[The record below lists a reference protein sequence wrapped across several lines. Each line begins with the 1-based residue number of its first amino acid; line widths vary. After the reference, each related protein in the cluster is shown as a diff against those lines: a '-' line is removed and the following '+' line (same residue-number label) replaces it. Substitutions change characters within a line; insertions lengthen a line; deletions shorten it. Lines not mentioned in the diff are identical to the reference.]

1 MTNTDTTNTSATT
14 ATTTTATTATTATA
28 STSTPSPRP
37 PGTGRTNALV
47 IGGASGMGLAL
58 ARALLAEGAEVVIA
72 GRSAD
77 RLAAA
82 RAELARVTGARAGT
96 AVADISREE
105 DVAAL
110 FDQVGPVD
118 HVAVTA
124 ADANGVYGPT
134 ATVPTGVAR
143 AVVGTKVLGA
153 WLVGRYAAGRVTGSI
168 TFTSGI
174 NAYRPNGSNS
184 IMAAANGA
192 LESLAYGLAL
202 ELAPVRVNV
211 LSPGWVDTDLWD
223 QLGVVGA
230 ARDAA
235 FADLSARLPARR
247 IGTPDDIA
255 QAFLALMRGGFT
267 TGTVLHVDGGH
278 RLV

>member
-1 MTNTDTTNTSATT
+1 MTDAMI
-14 ATTTTATTATTATA
+14 
-28 STSTPSPRP
+28 
-37 PGTGRTNALV
+37 
-47 IGGASGMGLAL
+47 IGGGSGMGLAL
-58 ARALLAEGAEVVIA
+58 ARAMLADGMDVTIV

-82 RAELARVTGARAGT
+82 RAELQRNAQGNLSTVP
-96 AVADISREE
+96 ADIGREA

-110 FDQVGPVD
+110 FAQVGQVG

-124 ADANGVYGPT
+124 ADATGAYGRTTDVAT
-134 ATVPTGVAR
+134 ATAR
-143 AVVGTKVLGA
+143 AVVEAKVLGA
-153 WLVGRYAAGRVTGSI
+153 WLVGKHASGRVTESI
-168 TFTSGI
+168 TYTSGI
-174 NAYRPNGSNS
+174 NAYRPNGANT

-192 LESLAYGLAL
+192 LASLASGLAI

-211 LSPGWVDTDLWD
+211 IAPGWVDTPIWD
-223 QLGVVGA
+223 QVGM
-230 ARDAA
+230 DKQAA
-235 FADLSARLPARR
+235 FVELAERLPARR

-255 QAFLALMRGGFT
+255 QAFMSVMRNGFV